1 MNTTYYLSIRSVCDE
16 DSNLYSEWTPDMSLT
31 VRNEGVEETEGTACT
46 IYPNPANGVVTIGVS
61 GVTGKVRILVTDMN
75 GRTIATETLECSSDC
90 VKTMDV
96 EHLSRGAYFVRIT
109 GVHVNMVKKLIIR

>member
-1 MNTTYYLSIRSVCDE
+1 
-16 DSNLYSEWTPDMSLT
+16 
-31 VRNEGVEETEGTACT
+31 
-46 IYPNPANGVVTIGVS
+46 
-61 GVTGKVRILVTDMN
+61 VRILVTDMN
-75 GRTIATETLECSSDC
+75 GRTVATETLECSSDC